1 MRQSFHDP
9 NCRNESLVRRVE
21 RLPQEDFSSLRSWA
35 VKKAREVFLLPGMSV
50 GMMRCGEGV
59 IVTYCEPWLYVL
71 GVVLR

>member
-1 MRQSFHDP
+1 
-9 NCRNESLVRRVE
+9 
-21 RLPQEDFSSLRSWA
+21 LRSWA

>member
-1 MRQSFHDP
+1 
-9 NCRNESLVRRVE
+9 
-21 RLPQEDFSSLRSWA
+21 
-35 VKKAREVFLLPGMSV
+35 MSV